1 MNRGAKEMKNIFNF
15 RSIRAKILSGFSV
28 VILLVLCLGIF
39 NFISINNIT
48 NSTNEIV
55 ENRLPELVADE
66 TLAFNLSQRIA
77 LARGYVLYEDEE
89 LREQFEVYSKESAE
103 LEEQLLAGG
112 RSDEFRDLAERSA
125 AWNELVVS
133 EVFGEYDR
141 GFKTK
146 ARNTLRDE
154 AQPLGR
160 EIMDGL
166 RALSTQSESQIAAE
180 GEAVVSYGQVLLI
193 MGTIVSVLVVLLGVG
208 SALFTSRIISRP
220 INAVMGR
227 MKAIAD
233 GDLDHAPLRSKAR
246 DEIGQLVHAAN
257 EMNENMRALLSQIT
271 TVSETVSSQSE
282 ELTQSAGEVKAGSQ
296 QVAGTMQELASG
308 TETQATNATNLSSM
322 METFS
327 GKMKETSTKG
337 KDVYQSSHNVLGMTT
352 EGGQLMER
360 SVEQM
365 AMIDQIVQEAVQKVK
380 GLDTQSQEISKLVL
394 VIKDIADQTNLLAL
408 NAAIEAARAGEHGK
422 GFAVVADEVRKLAE
436 QVGDSV
442 KDITGIVADIQTEST
457 GVAES
462 LQGGYLEVEKGTSQI
477 KTTGETFAKI
487 EESVKEMVDNIQ
499 AVTDN
504 ISSMSSDSVEMS
516 TFIEEIAAVSQQAA
530 AGVEQTSASAQQTS
544 SSMEEISDSSEDLA
558 RLAEELN
565 GHVRQFKF

>member
-1 MNRGAKEMKNIFNF
+1 MKKLFNF

-48 NSTNEIV
+48 NSTNYIM
-55 ENRLPELVADE
+55 ENQLPMLVAED

-77 LARGYVLYEDEE
+77 LVRGYVLYEEE
-89 LREQFEVYSKESAE
+89 EYRDLFEVYSKESAE

-112 RSDEFRDLAERSA
+112 RSEGFRDLAERSA
-125 AWNELVVS
+125 EWNELVVN
-133 EVFGEYDR
+133 EVFGEHDR

-146 ARNTLRDE
+146 ARNTLQDE
-154 AQPLGR
+154 AQPLVR
-160 EIMDGL
+160 EIMDDL
-166 RALSTQSESQIAAE
+166 QALSAQSEALIEAE

-193 MGTIVSVLVVLLGVG
+193 LGAIVAVLVVVLGIG
-208 SALFTSRIISRP
+208 AAIYTSQIISRP
-220 INAVMGR
+220 INAVMRR
-227 MKAIAD
+227 MKSIAD
-233 GDLDHAPLRSKAR
+233 GDLNHLPLRSKSR
-246 DEIGQLVHAAN
+246 DEIGQLVEAAN
-257 EMNENMRALLSQIT
+257 EMNENMRALLGQIT

-282 ELTQSAGEVKAGSQ
+282 ELTQSAGEVKAGTQ

-308 TETQATNATNLSSM
+308 SETQATNATNLSSM
-322 METFS
+322 METFAE
-327 GKMKETSTKG
+327 KMNETSTKG
-337 KDVYQSSHNVLGMTT
+337 KEVFQSSHNVLGMTT
-352 EGGQLMER
+352 DGGHLMEQ

-380 GLDTQSQEISKLVL
+380 GLDTQSQEISKLVS

-442 KDITGIVADIQTEST
+442 TDITEIVADIQKEST

-477 KTTGETFAKI
+477 KTTGETFTQI
-487 EESVKEMVDNIQ
+487 EEAVKEMVNNIQ
-499 AVTDN
+499 GVTDN

-516 TFIEEIAAVSQQAA
+516 TFIEEIAAVSEQAA
-530 AGVEQTSASAQQTS
+530 AGVEQTSASVQQTS

-565 GHVRQFKF
+565 GHVRKFKF

>member
-1 MNRGAKEMKNIFNF
+1 MKKLFNF

-48 NSTNEIV
+48 NSTNYIM
-55 ENRLPELVADE
+55 ENQLPMLVAED

-77 LARGYVLYEDEE
+77 LARGYVLYEEE
-89 LREQFEVYSKESAE
+89 EYRDLFEVYSKESAE

-112 RSDEFRDLAERSA
+112 RSEGFRDLAERSA
-125 AWNELVVS
+125 EWNELVVN
-133 EVFGEYDR
+133 EVFGEHDR

-146 ARNTLRDE
+146 ARNTLQDE
-154 AQPLGR
+154 AQPLVR
-160 EIMDGL
+160 EIMDDL
-166 RALSTQSESQIAAE
+166 QALSAQSEALIEAE
-180 GEAVVSYGQVLLI
+180 GQAVVSYGQVLLI
-193 MGTIVSVLVVLLGVG
+193 LGAIVAVLVVVLGIG
-208 SALFTSRIISRP
+208 AAIYTSQIISRP
-220 INAVMGR
+220 INAVMRR
-227 MKAIAD
+227 MKSIAD
-233 GDLDHAPLRSKAR
+233 GDLNHLPLRSKSR
-246 DEIGQLVHAAN
+246 DEIGQLVEAAN
-257 EMNENMRALLSQIT
+257 EMNENMRALLGQIT

-282 ELTQSAGEVKAGSQ
+282 ELTQSAGEVKAGTQ

-308 TETQATNATNLSSM
+308 SETQATNATNLSSM
-322 METFS
+322 METFAE
-327 GKMKETSTKG
+327 KMNETSTKG
-337 KDVYQSSHNVLGMTT
+337 KEVFQSSHNVLGMTT
-352 EGGQLMER
+352 DGGHLMEQ

-380 GLDTQSQEISKLVL
+380 GLDTQSQEISKLVS

-442 KDITGIVADIQTEST
+442 TDITEIVADIQKEST

-477 KTTGETFAKI
+477 KTTGETFTQI
-487 EESVKEMVDNIQ
+487 EEAVKEMVNNIQ
-499 AVTDN
+499 GVTDN

-516 TFIEEIAAVSQQAA
+516 TFIEEIAAVSEQAA
-530 AGVEQTSASAQQTS
+530 AGVEQTSASVQQTS

-565 GHVRQFKF
+565 GHVRKFKF